1 MRNNLRYLGLL
12 MLLLVSFSCKNEIK
26 NKAFINQLST
36 IQNGLPSPYF
46 NYYLYFKMDNG
57 QILETNV
64 DVIYQLYKDYDSK
77 KNKKFNFYLENL
89 IFQKD
94 TIEINKINILKNKKY
109 SPANIS
115 NVDTKI
121 MEMDNR
127 DIENKFLEKEGQ
139 DFILKTN
146 VVNSTQARTILY
158 KMFVD
163 GYIISPND
171 LAGYYKIATYK
182 SENFK

>member
-1 MRNNLRYLGLL
+1 LQ
-12 MLLLVSFSCKNEIK
+12 V
-26 NKAFINQLST
+26 
-36 IQNGLPSPYF
+36 
-46 NYYLYFKMDNG
+46 
-57 QILETNV
+57 
-64 DVIYQLYKDYDSK
+64 
-77 KNKKFNFYLENL
+77 
-89 IFQKD
+89 QKD

-115 NVDTKI
+115 NVDIKI

-158 KMFVD
+158 KMFTN
-163 GYIISPND
+163 GYVISPND
-171 LAGYYKIATYK
+171 LVGYYNIKRYR
-182 SENFK
+182 EEDFK